1 MENAATRRG
10 KKMNQP
16 FNPKPERRKH
26 PRAKFQETVVIHNV
40 VESKSGN
47 VFEVQGT
54 PLMAKAQDV
63 SEGGIRLEIGNTTTL
78 NRIFKLNFQVQKDK
92 SVDVYSK
99 LAWASEGILGLQ
111 FIVADEEIRRMIRGF
126 VEKSR

>member
-1 MENAATRRG
+1 
-10 KKMNQP
+10 MNQP